1 MNFLAPFENAARL
14 DFEQDAGNHWN
25 YWKAETP
32 KKYSEKESLGN
43 IYIYIFLKKYIFWC
57 VTPTHLEL
65 QTPHAILQ
73 KPKTTLLNDVF
84 FY

>member
-32 KKYSEKESLGN
+32 KKYSEKESPGN
-43 IYIYIFLKKYIFWC
+43 IYIYIFF
-57 VTPTHLEL
+57 
-65 QTPHAILQ
+65 
-73 KPKTTLLNDVF
+73 
-84 FY
+84 